1 MQYLKPHY
9 GVFLYLYFMMN
20 LSKENILSFTNKN
33 LLSIVEKTLSFQRIS
48 KEEALTLYENA
59 DVGLLGAIAN
69 VINFHKNQNVVVFNR
84 NIHIEPTNICIYNC
98 KFCSFS
104 ANHGR
109 PSWILSDDEIYQIVQ
124 SVKDE
129 VTEVHIVGGVYQEKT
144 IYDYANLLKQIKIIA
159 PNIHL
164 KAFTAVELDYM
175 SHKSSLNVSEG
186 LALLQQSGLD
196 SIPGGGAEIFEPTVR
211 EKICGN
217 KSTAKTWL
225 DIHKTAHQ
233 LNIPSNA
240 TMLYGHIEKLEHRI
254 DHLNQLRLLQDETN
268 GFQAFIP
275 LKFKNQHNQLE
286 NIQEA
291 NIIDDFKTFAIS
303 RIYLDNIKN
312 IKAYWP
318 MLGKSI
324 SQLLLSYGVNDLDG
338 TINDSTK
345 IYSMAGAK
353 EKNPSM
359 SVVEISQMIIQAN
372 KMPKERDSLYQFI

>member
-1 MQYLKPHY
+1 
-9 GVFLYLYFMMN
+9 MMN

>member
-1 MQYLKPHY
+1 
-9 GVFLYLYFMMN
+9 MN
-20 LSKENILSFTNKN
+20 TTLSKENILSMTSENMQ
-33 LLSIVEKTLSFQRIS
+33 SIVQKALSFQRIS
-48 KEEALTLYENA
+48 KDEALFLYKNA
-59 DVGLLGAIAN
+59 DVGLLGAVAD
-69 VINFHKNQNVVVFNR
+69 VINREKNQDLVVFNR

-109 PSWILSDDEIYQIVQ
+109 PSWIMSDDEICQLIEKI
-124 SVKDE
+124 KDE
-129 VTEVHIVGGVYQEKT
+129 VTEVHIVGGVYKEKS
-144 IYDYANLLKQIKIIA
+144 IYDYANLLKQIKVIA

-175 SHKSSLNVSEG
+175 SSKEDLTTAEG
-186 LALLQQSGLD
+186 LNFLRQSGLD
-196 SIPGGGAEIFEPTVR
+196 SIPGGGAEIFEPSVR
-211 EKICGN
+211 EQICGN

-225 DIHKTAHQ
+225 SIHKTAHQ

-240 TMLYGHIEKLEHRI
+240 TMLYGHVEQLEHRI
-254 DHLNQLRLLQDETN
+254 DHLDQLRTLQDETQ

-275 LKFKNQHNQLE
+275 LKFKNQHNQLD
-286 NIQEA
+286 NIEET

-324 SQLLLSYGVNDLDG
+324 SQLLLSFGVNDLDG

-353 EKNPSM
+353 EKNPAM
-359 SVVEISQMIIQAN
+359 SVEEISKLIIQAN
-372 KMPKERDSLYQFI
+372 KIPKERDSLYNFI